1 MEATVTL
8 QVFSGR
14 ENPSWKLSSA
24 ECTDLTRRLASLP
37 ESNRGAE
44 EGGLGYSGFLL
55 QIVPDNGKPYHVQV
69 FRGIVTVET
78 DEPKHYRDQHGLEKW
93 LQQQASGRGWGAV
106 VDSL

>member
-14 ENPSWKLSSA
+14 ENPRWKLSSA
-24 ECTDLTRRLASLP
+24 ECTELMHRLESLP
-37 ESNRGAE
+37 ESNRNME

-55 QIVPDNGKPYHVQV
+55 QIVPENGKPYQV
-69 FRGIVTVET
+69 RVFQGIIAFET
-78 DEPKHYRDQHGLEKW
+78 DDPKNYRDRHGLEKW
-93 LQQQASGRGWGAV
+93 LRQQASGKGWGAV